1 MLKHPVPLVTA
12 QVPVAGEGGLGGSG
26 VAVQLLHLGWWT
38 HWAVYGEEV
47 CYWDQL
53 WTSCV
58 AGLVLGCLRQPSCR
72 FSCTEQ
78 SAFYLIF
85 SFGKLCSNSS
95 LLVNISLKSSLK
107 SSRLVYTSLS
117 FLFVSKENLCCALGA
132 KPTSFCLMREVI
144 LLTFSCAIPI
154 SLNLS

>member
-58 AGLVLGCLRQPSCR
+58 VGLVLGCLRQPSCR

-95 LLVNISLKSSLK
+95 LLVNISLKSSL
-107 SSRLVYTSLS
+107 
-117 FLFVSKENLCCALGA
+117 NLLMAGLYFIIF
-132 KPTSFCLMREVI
+132 PFCLQREP
-144 LLTFSCAIPI
+144 LLCSRCKANVF
-154 SLNLS
+154 LSHERGHPADLFLRYSNFT